1 MLQLSTGGDLFT
13 YITSHPRRRL
23 CEGEAK
29 YITFQIFKGLQYL
42 HDKMISHRGKPLLVS
57 SLACCA
63 GVRIQANFLI
73 PIADLKVNV
82 TAFLCYVT
90 Y

>member
-29 YITFQIFKGLQYL
+29 YITFQMLKGLQYL
-42 HDKMISHRGKPLLVS
+42 HDKMISHRGKLALVPEPFACSAALSISVLLVCVC
-57 SLACCA
+57 SLK
-63 GVRIQANFLI
+63 LI
-73 PIADLKVNV
+73 DPYQSQI
-82 TAFLCYVT
+82 
-90 Y
+90 